1 MIKRQYLYQGNKMY
15 YLPYKNNF
23 VRIIRERDESDKI
36 FIKRL
41 RYIKENINS
50 KPIDE
55 VILDSLCLKNTWLY
69 GVSY

>member
-1 MIKRQYLYQGNKMY
+1 MY

-23 VRIIRERDESDKI
+23 IRIIRERDESDKI

-41 RYIKENINS
+41 KYIKENINN

-55 VILDSLCLKNTWLY
+55 IILDSLCIKNIWLY

>member
-1 MIKRQYLYQGNKMY
+1 MY

-23 VRIIRERDESDKI
+23 IRIIRERDESDKI

-41 RYIKENINS
+41 RYIKENINN

>member
-1 MIKRQYLYQGNKMY
+1 MY

-41 RYIKENINS
+41 RYIKENINN

>member
-1 MIKRQYLYQGNKMY
+1 MY

-23 VRIIRERDESDKI
+23 IRIIRERDESDKI

-41 RYIKENINS
+41 KYIKENINNKS
-50 KPIDE
+50 IDE
-55 VILDSLCLKNTWLY
+55 VILDSLCIKNIWLY

>member
-1 MIKRQYLYQGNKMY
+1 MY

-41 RYIKENINS
+41 RYIKENIKN

>member
-1 MIKRQYLYQGNKMY
+1 MY